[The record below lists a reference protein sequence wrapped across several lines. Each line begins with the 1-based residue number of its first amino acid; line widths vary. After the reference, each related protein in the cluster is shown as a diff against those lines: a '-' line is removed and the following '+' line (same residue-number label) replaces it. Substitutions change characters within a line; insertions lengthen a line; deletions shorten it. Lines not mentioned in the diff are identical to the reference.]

1 MTDCSPPGSSV
12 HGILQARVLEWVAIS
27 YSRESSWPRDWACT
41 SCTDRRALYHCASR
55 PSGKEWTQAPETEG
69 PGFVLQLD
77 NHDRAVMR
85 MLCNPRKLKLPHVNF
100 LKNNYSYFS
109 WLWELNKKK
118 DGKHWYMS
126 NVCSINESL
135 IPHFSA
141 LPPYL
146 RIYLHLSF
154 TPSLITQPFRMDTIF
169 THPGLNF
176 FLNFTTEL
184 TLLSKYQSEF
194 SVLKII

>member
-1 MTDCSPPGSSV
+1 
-12 HGILQARVLEWVAIS
+12 
-27 YSRESSWPRDWACT
+27 
-41 SCTDRRALYHCASR
+41 
-55 PSGKEWTQAPETEG
+55 
-69 PGFVLQLD
+69 
-77 NHDRAVMR
+77 
-85 MLCNPRKLKLPHVNF
+85 
-100 LKNNYSYFS
+100 
-109 WLWELNKKK
+109 
-118 DGKHWYMS
+118 MS